1 MARPTQFDRE
11 SALDKATKLFWTQGY
26 HATSLS
32 MLLEGMGIARSSF
45 YASFVDKRSLFIECL
60 QRFGQRTV
68 AEIPADNDDAPLSVI
83 PRFFQATLL
92 DVEAEQLQKGCMLVN
107 SVLELANTDPTL
119 SELSAAQLSVV
130 QNIFEQ
136 ALSAAAKQGKFT
148 STLTPS
154 EIAEQLMIIN
164 QGLRVQS
171 RKGIDK
177 KQLWASFLTSL
188 KLLGLEQAA
197 NFSAP

>member
-32 MLLEGMGIARSSF
+32 MLLERMGIARSSF

-171 RKGIDK
+171 RKGIDN

-197 NFSAP
+197 NFSTP